1 MTESLE
7 QIDELYE
14 TVNEEND
21 EPNEED
27 PEKIIAQLQE
37 KVMLKII
44 Q

>member
-21 EPNEED
+21 EANEED
-27 PEKIIAQLQE
+27 PEKIITQLQE
-37 KVMLKII
+37 KICV
-44 Q
+44 